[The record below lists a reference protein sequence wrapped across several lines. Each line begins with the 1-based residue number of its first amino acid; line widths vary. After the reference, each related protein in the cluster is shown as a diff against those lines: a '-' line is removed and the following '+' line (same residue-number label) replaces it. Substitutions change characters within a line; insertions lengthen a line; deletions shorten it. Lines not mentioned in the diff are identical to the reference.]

1 MSWSQ
6 DATSTPSSFSSSFA
20 TTLIV
25 TARMIPLALTSN
37 YTESSDSIIDQDG
50 AIGKA
55 VNDEEEEYTPYS
67 DRPETYIVPIVFL
80 LILLIGLTGN
90 GVLALTILRHTN
102 MRNVPNTYVL
112 SLALGDL
119 LVIVTCVPFTF
130 TVYILDSWPFG
141 LLLCKLSECA
151 KDISIGVSV
160 FTLTALSADRFFA
173 IVDPM
178 RKLHVT
184 GSGRRA
190 TRFTAIV
197 AVLIWLLAIVCAI
210 PASFSYIRV
219 FKVNRNVSFCACYPF
234 PEEYG
239 PNYPKVILICRFFI
253 YYVIPLGIIAV
264 FYMLMARHLMRS
276 TKNIPG
282 EMQGQVKQV
291 QARKKVAKMVMAF
304 VIVFAV
310 CFFPQHVFM
319 LWFYIHP
326 TAQKDYNAFW
336 HYFRILGFCLAFTN
350 SCINPIALYC
360 VSGTFRKYFDRYLLC
375 CSRKRLRRRHRRSSD
390 LSSRGRGQ
398 SFSLVSSRKYPG
410 DSRREQRSVM
420 RLSILAGDMRPTTPS
435 KEQETTI
442 TLSAYPNGVNET
454 LRSQR
459 CISMEPTAG
468 DRLVIVEKTPDS
480 ITAHKIIPTSLTLI
494 LTK

>member
-1 MSWSQ
+1 MLRASTSGSPLS
-6 DATSTPSSFSSSFA
+6 STPWPWSSGPISSV
-20 TTLIV
+20 LQI
-25 TARMIPLALTSN
+25 TAGVASMALTSN
-37 YTESSDSIIDQDG
+37 YSGTNTGRAYNAIDVADLEG
-50 AIGKA
+50 EA
-55 VNDEEEEYTPYS
+55 EEEYTPYG
-67 DRPETYIVPIVFL
+67 DRPETYIVPVVFL

-141 LLLCKLSECA
+141 LLLCKVSECA

-190 TRFTAIV
+190 TRFTAVV

-219 FKVNRNVSFCACYPF
+219 FRVNRNVSFCACYPF
-234 PEEYG
+234 PEEFG
-239 PNYPKVILICRFFI
+239 PNYPKTILICRFFI
-253 YYVIPLGIIAV
+253 YYALPLGIIAV

-276 TKNIPG
+276 TRNIPG

-291 QARKKVAKMVMAF
+291 RARKKVAKMVMAF

-326 TAQKDYNAFW
+326 TAEKDYNAFW

-375 CSRKRLRRRHRRSSD
+375 CSAKRGRRRQRRSSD

-398 SFSLVSSRKYPG
+398 SFSLMSSRRYLS
-410 DSRREQRSVM
+410 DSRRGQRSVVQ
-420 RLSILAGDMRPTTPS
+420 LSMLANEAKTVVPT
-435 KEQETTI
+435 KEQETVI
-442 TLSAYPNGVNET
+442 SLAPCGNGIEEN
-454 LRSQR
+454 LRNQGNLTEEPAQR
-459 CISMEPTAG
+459 G
-468 DRLVIVEKTPDS
+468 WLEKTSND
-480 ITAHKIIPTSLTLI
+480 
-494 LTK
+494 

>member
-1 MSWSQ
+1 MEAS
-6 DATSTPSSFSSSFA
+6 DFAGNITSDT
-20 TTLIV
+20 
-25 TARMIPLALTSN
+25 N
-37 YTESSDSIIDQDG
+37 GQEQ
-50 AIGKA
+50 K
-55 VNDEEEEYTPYS
+55 YTPYS
-67 DRPETYIVPIVFL
+67 ERPETYFVPIIFL

-119 LVIVTCVPFTF
+119 LVIITCVPFTII
-130 TVYILDSWPFG
+130 VYALDSWPFG
-141 LLLCKLSECA
+141 LLVCKLSEFA
-151 KDISIGVSV
+151 KDISVGVSV

-190 TRFTAIV
+190 TRFTIIV
-197 AVLIWLLAIVCAI
+197 AVLIWVLAIVCAI
-210 PASFSYIRV
+210 PANFAYIRF
-219 FKVNRNVSFCACYPF
+219 FKVNRNVSFYVCYPF
-234 PEEYG
+234 PEEFG
-239 PNYPKVILICRFFI
+239 TTYPKVIVMGRFLI
-253 YYVIPLGIIAV
+253 YYIIPLSIIAI

-276 TKNIPG
+276 TKNIIG

-319 LWFYIHP
+319 MWFYFHP
-326 TAQKDYNAFW
+326 TVQKDYNAFW
-336 HYFRILGFCLAFTN
+336 HYFRILGFCLAFIN

-360 VSGTFRKYFDRYLLC
+360 VSGTFRKYFDRYLFC
-375 CSRKRLRRRHRRSSD
+375 CISKKMQNRYRRSSD
-390 LSSRGRGQ
+390 QSSRGRGQ
-398 SFSLVSSRKYPG
+398 SFSLVSSRKYMS

-420 RLSILAGDMRPTTPS
+420 RLSTMAGDIRPATPI

-442 TLSAYPNGVNET
+442 TLSAYPNGVDES
-454 LRSQR
+454 LRNQR
-459 CISMEPTAG
+459 TWTEPTIH
-468 DRLVIVEKTPDS
+468 DRLV
-480 ITAHKIIPTSLTLI
+480 TS
-494 LTK
+494 

>member
-1 MSWSQ
+1 MSSWPYT
-6 DATSTPSSFSSSFA
+6 TSPTLTSSFIMLTL
-20 TTLIV
+20 TT
-25 TARMIPLALTSN
+25 RIPLALTSN
-37 YTESSDSIIDQDG
+37 YTKADG
-50 AIGKA
+50 VVWDDNMTKE
-55 VNDEEEEYTPYS
+55 VDDKEEEYTPYS
-67 DRPETYIVPIVFL
+67 ERPETYIVPIVFL

-190 TRFTAIV
+190 TRFTVMV
-197 AVLIWLLAIVCAI
+197 AVLIWVLAIVCAI
-210 PASFSYIRV
+210 PATFSYIRV

-234 PEEYG
+234 PDEFG
-239 PNYPKVILICRFFI
+239 PNYPKVLAICRFFI
-253 YYVIPLGIIAV
+253 YYVIPLSIIAV

-276 TKNIPG
+276 TRNIIG

-310 CFFPQHVFM
+310 CFLPQHVFK
-319 LWFYIHP
+319 LWFYIYP
-326 TAQKDYNAFW
+326 TAQMDYNAFW

-375 CSRKRLRRRHRRSSD
+375 CATKKMQRRNRRYSD
-390 LSSRGRGQ
+390 LSSRVRGQ
-398 SFSLVSSRKYPG
+398 SFSVVSSRKYLG
-410 DSRREQRSVM
+410 DSRREQRSVI
-420 RLSILAGDMRPTTPS
+420 RLSIMAGDMRSNAPI

-442 TLSAYPNGVNET
+442 TLSAYPNGIDESLKN
-454 LRSQR
+454 QR
-459 CISMEPTAG
+459 IPIEPNVR
-468 DRLVIVEKTPDS
+468 DRLVVS
-480 ITAHKIIPTSLTLI
+480 
-494 LTK
+494 

>member
-1 MSWSQ
+1 MSWPY
-6 DATSTPSSFSSSFA
+6 ATSVPPSSSF
-20 TTLIV
+20 TVLMV
-25 TARMIPLALTSN
+25 TARTTLSAVTSN
-37 YTESSDSIIDQDG
+37 YTTANFSNDV
-50 AIGKA
+50 IGDVVTREA
-55 VNDEEEEYTPYS
+55 NDKEEEYIPYS
-67 DRPETYIVPIVFL
+67 DRPETYIVPIVLL
-80 LILLIGLTGN
+80 LIMVIGLTGN
-90 GVLALTILRHTN
+90 GVLALTILRHAN

-119 LVIVTCVPFTF
+119 LLIVISVPFTAI
-130 TVYILDSWPFG
+130 VYILDSWPFG
-141 LLLCKLSECA
+141 LLLCKLGECV

-190 TRFTAIV
+190 THFTVIV
-197 AVLIWLLAIVCAI
+197 AVLIWILAIVCAI

-219 FKVNRNVSFCACYPF
+219 FRVNRNVSFSVCYPF
-234 PEEYG
+234 PEEFG
-239 PNYPKVILICRFFI
+239 PNYPKAILICRFFI
-253 YYVIPLGIIAV
+253 YYMIPLGIIAV
-264 FYMLMARHLMRS
+264 FYMLMARHLMHS

-291 QARKKVAKMVMAF
+291 LARKKVAKMVMAF
-304 VIVFAV
+304 VIIFAI

-319 LWFYIHP
+319 LWFYINP
-326 TAQKDYNAFW
+326 TAEEDYNAFW

-375 CSRKRLRRRHRRSSD
+375 CAVKKLRRRQRRSSD

-398 SFSLVSSRKYPG
+398 SFSLVSSRKYLSE
-410 DSRREQRSVM
+410 SRREQRSIMHLPIMADV
-420 RLSILAGDMRPTTPS
+420 RTNTPI

-442 TLSAYPNGVNET
+442 ILSAYPNGNDES
-454 LRSQR
+454 LRHQR
-459 CISMEPTAG
+459 NSIEPTVR
-468 DRLVIVEKTPDS
+468 DRLIVS
-480 ITAHKIIPTSLTLI
+480 
-494 LTK
+494 

>member
-1 MSWSQ
+1 MSWSY
-6 DATSTPSSFSSSFA
+6 ATSALPSSSITMLMM
-20 TTLIV
+20 TTRL
-25 TARMIPLALTSN
+25 TPLALTAS
-37 YTESSDSIIDQDG
+37 YTEASDFVGNTTKDI
-50 AIGKA
+50 
-55 VNDEEEEYTPYS
+55 NDEEVEYTPYS

-119 LVIVTCVPFTF
+119 LALTCVPFTF

-141 LLLCKLSECA
+141 LLLCKFSECA
-151 KDISIGVSV
+151 KDISVGVSV

-190 TRFTAIV
+190 TRFTAII
-197 AVLIWLLAIVCAI
+197 AVLIWVLAIICAI

-219 FKVNRNVSFCACYPF
+219 FKACYPF
-234 PEEYG
+234 PEEFG
-239 PNYPKVILICRFFI
+239 PNYPKVVLICRFFI
-253 YYVIPLGIIAV
+253 YYIIPLSIIAV
-264 FYMLMARHLMRS
+264 FYILMARHLMRS
-276 TKNIPG
+276 TRNILG
-282 EMQGQVKQV
+282 EMQGQIKQI

-360 VSGTFRKYFDRYLLC
+360 VSGTFRKYFDRYLIC
-375 CSRKRLRRRHRRSSD
+375 CATNKIRRRHRRSSD
-390 LSSRGRGQ
+390 LSSRGRGP
-398 SFSLVSSRKYPG
+398 SFSLVSSRKNLG

-420 RLSILAGDMRPTTPS
+420 RLSIMAGNIRPATPI

-442 TLSAYPNGVNET
+442 TLSAYPNGVNES
-454 LRSQR
+454 LRNQR
-459 CISMEPTAG
+459 ISIEPTVR
-468 DRLVIVEKTPDS
+468 DRLVP
-480 ITAHKIIPTSLTLI
+480 L
-494 LTK
+494 

>member
-1 MSWSQ
+1 MSSWACSTS
-6 DATSTPSSFSSSFA
+6 ATLTSSFIMLVL
-20 TTLIV
+20 TT
-25 TARMIPLALTSN
+25 RIPLVLTSN
-37 YTESSDSIIDQDG
+37 YTEINGVVRDDDI
-50 AIGKA
+50 AKET
-55 VNDEEEEYTPYS
+55 NDEEEEYTPYS
-67 DRPETYIVPIVFL
+67 DRPETYIVPIVFF

-151 KDISIGVSV
+151 KDVSIGVSV

-197 AVLIWLLAIVCAI
+197 AVLIWVLAIICAI

-219 FKVNRNVSFCACYPF
+219 FKVNRNMSFCACYPY
-234 PEEYG
+234 PEEFG
-239 PNYPKVILICRFFI
+239 SNYPKVLLICRFFI
-253 YYVIPLGIIAV
+253 YYVIPLSIIAV
-264 FYMLMARHLMRS
+264 FYLLMARHLMRS
-276 TKNIPG
+276 TRNIIG
-282 EMQGQVKQV
+282 EMQGQMKQV

-336 HYFRILGFCLAFTN
+336 HYFRIVGFCLAFTN

-360 VSGTFRKYFDRYLLC
+360 ISIMLRYEEDAKTGSAVVGSKF
-375 CSRKRLRRRHRRSSD
+375 SRTRTKFLTC
-390 LSSRGRGQ
+390 Q
-398 SFSLVSSRKYPG
+398 F
-410 DSRREQRSVM
+410 
-420 RLSILAGDMRPTTPS
+420 
-435 KEQETTI
+435 
-442 TLSAYPNGVNET
+442 
-454 LRSQR
+454 
-459 CISMEPTAG
+459 
-468 DRLVIVEKTPDS
+468 EK
-480 ITAHKIIPTSLTLI
+480 IFG
-494 LTK
+494 

>member
-1 MSWSQ
+1 MLKEL
-6 DATSTPSSFSSSFA
+6 DD
-20 TTLIV
+20 
-25 TARMIPLALTSN
+25 N
-37 YTESSDSIIDQDG
+37 
-50 AIGKA
+50 
-55 VNDEEEEYTPYS
+55 EEEYTPYGE
-67 DRPETYIVPIVFL
+67 RPETYIVPIVFL

-90 GVLALTILRHTN
+90 GVLALTILRHSN
-102 MRNVPNTYVL
+102 MRNVPNIYVF

-141 LLLCKLSECA
+141 LLLCKVSECA

-178 RKLHVT
+178 RKLHT
-184 GSGRRA
+184 TGRRA
-190 TRFTAIV
+190 TRFTVIV
-197 AVLIWLLAIVCAI
+197 AASIWLLAILCAI

-219 FKVNRNVSFCACYPF
+219 FRVNRNVSFCACYPF
-234 PEEYG
+234 PEEFG
-239 PNYPKVILICRFFI
+239 PNYPKTILVCRFFI
-253 YYVIPLGIIAV
+253 YYATPLSIIAV
-264 FYMLMARHLMRS
+264 FYILMARHLMRS
-276 TKNIPG
+276 TRNIPG

-291 QARKKVAKMVMAF
+291 KARKKVAKMVMAF

-336 HYFRILGFCLAFTN
+336 HYFRILSFCLAFTN

-360 VSGTFRKYFDRYLLC
+360 VSSTFRKYFDRYLLC
-375 CSRKRLRRRHRRSSD
+375 CVPRKVRRRYRRSSD
-390 LSSRGRGQ
+390 LTSRGRGQ
-398 SFSLVSSRKYPG
+398 SFSLISSKRY
-410 DSRREQRSVM
+410 DSRRGQRSVH
-420 RLSILAGDMRPTTPS
+420 LSILGTDPRASIPI

-442 TLSAYPNGVNET
+442 SLTACPNGVEEALKSHRDST
-454 LRSQR
+454 TEQP
-459 CISMEPTAG
+459 ISREC
-468 DRLVIVEKTPDS
+468 
-480 ITAHKIIPTSLTLI
+480 SL
-494 LTK
+494 KSKD

>member
-1 MSWSQ
+1 MSSWPYSTS
-6 DATSTPSSFSSSFA
+6 ATLTLSF
-20 TTLIV
+20 
-25 TARMIPLALTSN
+25 MMLALTTRIPLVLTFN
-37 YTESSDSIIDQDG
+37 YTETNGVVVRDDNITKEI
-50 AIGKA
+50 
-55 VNDEEEEYTPYS
+55 NDKEEEYTPYS
-67 DRPETYIVPIVFL
+67 DRPETYFVPIIFL

-90 GVLALTILRHTN
+90 GVLALTILRHSN

-151 KDISIGVSV
+151 KDVSIGVSV

-184 GSGRRA
+184 GSGRRV

-197 AVLIWLLAIVCAI
+197 VVLIWILAIICAI

-219 FKVNRNVSFCACYPF
+219 FKVNRNVSFCACYPY
-234 PEEYG
+234 PEEFG
-239 PNYPKVILICRFFI
+239 SNYPKVLLICRFFI
-253 YYVIPLGIIAV
+253 YYVIPLSIIAV

-276 TKNIPG
+276 TRNIIG
-282 EMQGQVKQV
+282 EMQGQMKQI

-375 CSRKRLRRRHRRSSD
+375 CATKRMRRRDRRLSD
-390 LSSRGRGQ
+390 LSSRRGQ
-398 SFSLVSSRKYPG
+398 SFSLVSSRKYLG

-420 RLSILAGDMRPTTPS
+420 RLSMMASDMRSSTPI

-442 TLSAYPNGVNET
+442 TLSAYPNGIEESSKN
-454 LRSQR
+454 QR
-459 CISMEPTAG
+459 ILTEPNVH
-468 DRLVIVEKTPDS
+468 DRLVAS
-480 ITAHKIIPTSLTLI
+480 
-494 LTK
+494 

>member
-1 MSWSQ
+1 MFKSRTTVSPTFTVSWATTTSSSILR
-6 DATSTPSSFSSSFA
+6 ATSGIPI
-20 TTLIV
+20 TTHY
-25 TARMIPLALTSN
+25 TSN
-37 YTESSDSIIDQDG
+37 
-50 AIGKA
+50 
-55 VNDEEEEYTPYS
+55 DEQQEELEYTPYE

-90 GVLALTILRHTN
+90 GVLALTILRHSN
-102 MRNVPNTYVL
+102 MRNVPNIYVF

-119 LVIVTCVPFTF
+119 LVIMTSVPFTF

-141 LLLCKLSECA
+141 LVLCKVSESV
-151 KDISIGVSV
+151 KDISVGVSV

-178 RKLHVT
+178 RKLHTT
-184 GSGRRA
+184 GTGRRA
-190 TRFTAIV
+190 TRFTMIV
-197 AVLIWLLAIVCAI
+197 AAMIWLLAIMCAI
-210 PASFSYIRV
+210 PASFSYIKDFRV
-219 FKVNRNVSFCACYPF
+219 NKNVSFHVCYPF
-234 PEEYG
+234 PKEFG
-239 PNYPKVILICRFFI
+239 PNYPSTILVCRFFI
-253 YYVIPLGIIAV
+253 YYVIPLSIIAV
-264 FYMLMARHLMRS
+264 FYILMARHLMHS
-276 TKNIPG
+276 TRNIPG

-291 QARKKVAKMVMAF
+291 KARKKVAKMVMAF

-336 HYFRILGFCLAFTN
+336 HCFRILGFCLAFIN

-375 CSRKRLRRRHRRSSD
+375 CIPRRIHRRNRGSSD

-398 SFSLVSSRKYPG
+398 SFSMVSSRRYMG
-410 DSRREQRSVM
+410 DSRRGQRSVM
-420 RLSILAGDMRPTTPS
+420 HMSILGNDVRTSIPI

-442 TLSAYPNGVNET
+442 SLTACPNGVEEA
-454 LRSQR
+454 LRSHRNSATEQ
-459 CISMEPTAG
+459 
-468 DRLVIVEKTPDS
+468 
-480 ITAHKIIPTSLTLI
+480 
-494 LTK
+494 

>member
-1 MSWSQ
+1 MAMSWPY
-6 DATSTPSSFSSSFA
+6 ATSASPSSSITIFMM
-20 TTLIV
+20 TTRL
-25 TARMIPLALTSN
+25 TPLALITN
-37 YTESSDSIIDQDG
+37 YTE
-50 AIGKA
+50 
-55 VNDEEEEYTPYS
+55 VNDSSNITKDINEEEEEYTPYS

-119 LVIVTCVPFTF
+119 LVIVTCIPFTF

-141 LLLCKLSECA
+141 LVLCKLSECA

-197 AVLIWLLAIVCAI
+197 AVLIWVLAIICAI
-210 PASFSYIRV
+210 PATFSYIRV
-219 FKVNRNVSFCACYPF
+219 FRVNPNISFCVCYPF
-234 PEEYG
+234 PEEFG

-253 YYVIPLGIIAV
+253 YYLIPLSIIAV

-276 TKNIPG
+276 TRNILG
-282 EMQGQVKQV
+282 EMQGQVKQI

-375 CSRKRLRRRHRRSSD
+375 CATKRMRRRHRRSSD

-398 SFSLVSSRKYPG
+398 SFSLVSSRKYLG

-420 RLSILAGDMRPTTPS
+420 RLSMMAGDIRSTTPI

-442 TLSAYPNGVNET
+442 TLSAYPNGIDES
-454 LRSQR
+454 LRNQR
-459 CISMEPTAG
+459 APTESTVH
-468 DRLVIVEKTPDS
+468 DRLVT
-480 ITAHKIIPTSLTLI
+480 
-494 LTK
+494 

>member
-1 MSWSQ
+1 MSTWPYT
-6 DATSTPSSFSSSFA
+6 TSSTLTPSFIMLTL
-20 TTLIV
+20 TT
-25 TARMIPLALTSN
+25 RIPLALTSN
-37 YTESSDSIIDQDG
+37 YT
-50 AIGKA
+50 KA
-55 VNDEEEEYTPYS
+55 NGVVHDDDMTKEVDDEEEEYMPYS
-67 DRPETYIVPIVFL
+67 DRPETYIVPIIFL

-190 TRFTAIV
+190 TRFTVVV
-197 AVLIWLLAIVCAI
+197 AVLIWILAIVCAI

-219 FKVNRNVSFCACYPF
+219 FKVNRNVSFCACYPY
-234 PEEYG
+234 PEEFG
-239 PNYPKVILICRFFI
+239 PNYPKVLAICRFFI
-253 YYVIPLGIIAV
+253 YYVIPLSIIAV

-276 TKNIPG
+276 TKNIIG

-310 CFFPQHVFM
+310 CFLPQHVFK

-326 TAQKDYNAFW
+326 TAPMDYNAFW

-375 CSRKRLRRRHRRSSD
+375 CTTKRMRRRNRRYSD
-390 LSSRGRGQ
+390 LSSRVRGQ
-398 SFSLVSSRKYPG
+398 SFSLVSSRKYLG

-420 RLSILAGDMRPTTPS
+420 RLSIMAGDVRSNMPI

-442 TLSAYPNGVNET
+442 TLSAYPNGVDES
-454 LRSQR
+454 LKSQR
-459 CISMEPTAG
+459 ISTEPNVR
-468 DRLVIVEKTPDS
+468 DRLV
-480 ITAHKIIPTSLTLI
+480 PT
-494 LTK
+494 

>member
-1 MSWSQ
+1 MYRARTTVSPFPSLSW
-6 DATSTPSSFSSSFA
+6 TTPSASSILRVTSGIA
-20 TTLIV
+20 S
-25 TARMIPLALTSN
+25 TARYTSVGSV
-37 YTESSDSIIDQDG
+37 YGAIDQTMLKELDD
-50 AIGKA
+50 
-55 VNDEEEEYTPYS
+55 NEEEYTPYGE
-67 DRPETYIVPIVFL
+67 RPETYIVPIVFL

-90 GVLALTILRHTN
+90 GVLALTILRHSN
-102 MRNVPNTYVL
+102 MRNVPNIYVF

-141 LLLCKLSECA
+141 LLLCKVSECA

-178 RKLHVT
+178 RKLHTT
-184 GSGRRA
+184 GTGRRA
-190 TRFTAIV
+190 TRFTVIV
-197 AVLIWLLAIVCAI
+197 AASIWLLAILCAI

-219 FKVNRNVSFCACYPF
+219 FRVNRNVSFCACYPF
-234 PEEYG
+234 PEEFG
-239 PNYPKVILICRFFI
+239 PNYPKTILVCRFFI
-253 YYVIPLGIIAV
+253 YYATPLSIIAV
-264 FYMLMARHLMRS
+264 FYILMARHLMRS
-276 TKNIPG
+276 TRNIPG

-291 QARKKVAKMVMAF
+291 KARKKVAKMVMAF

-336 HYFRILGFCLAFTN
+336 HYFRILSFCLAFTN

-360 VSGTFRKYFDRYLLC
+360 VSSTFRKYFDRYLLC
-375 CSRKRLRRRHRRSSD
+375 CVPRKVRRRYRRSSD
-390 LSSRGRGQ
+390 LTSRGRGQ
-398 SFSLVSSRKYPG
+398 SFSLISSKRY
-410 DSRREQRSVM
+410 DSRRGQRSVH
-420 RLSILAGDMRPTTPS
+420 LSILGTDPRASIPI

-442 TLSAYPNGVNET
+442 SLTACPNGVEEALKSHRDST
-454 LRSQR
+454 TEQP
-459 CISMEPTAG
+459 ISREC
-468 DRLVIVEKTPDS
+468 
-480 ITAHKIIPTSLTLI
+480 SL
-494 LTK
+494 KSKD

>member
-1 MSWSQ
+1 MFKTQTTDCPLFPFPW
-6 DATSTPSSFSSSFA
+6 TTPSASSILRISSGIA
-20 TTLIV
+20 STTL
-25 TARMIPLALTSN
+25 
-37 YTESSDSIIDQDG
+37 YTDAGSVHANVIDHTVLKEFG
-50 AIGKA
+50 
-55 VNDEEEEYTPYS
+55 EEEEKYTPYE

-90 GVLALTILRHTN
+90 GVLALTILRHSN
-102 MRNVPNTYVL
+102 MRNVPNIYVF

-141 LLLCKLSECA
+141 LLLCKVSECA

-178 RKLHVT
+178 RKLHAT
-184 GSGRRA
+184 GTGRRA
-190 TRFTAIV
+190 RRFSVIV
-197 AVLIWLLAIVCAI
+197 AASIWVLAIICAI

-219 FKVNRNVSFCACYPF
+219 FRVNSNVSFRACYPF
-234 PEEYG
+234 PEEFG
-239 PNYPKVILICRFFI
+239 PNYPKMILICRFFI
-253 YYVIPLGIIAV
+253 YYATPLSIIAV
-264 FYMLMARHLMRS
+264 FYILMARHLMHSMR
-276 TKNIPG
+276 NIPG

-291 QARKKVAKMVMAF
+291 RARKKVAKMVMAF

-319 LWFYIHP
+319 LWFHIHP

-336 HYFRILGFCLAFTN
+336 HYFRILSFCLAFTN

-360 VSGTFRKYFDRYLLC
+360 VSNTFRKYFDRYLLC
-375 CSRKRLRRRHRRSSD
+375 CVPRIRRRHRRSSEY
-390 LSSRGRGQ
+390 SSRGRGQ
-398 SFSLVSSRKYPG
+398 SFSLMSSRRYG
-410 DSRREQRSVM
+410 SCRGQRSVH
-420 RLSILAGDMRPTTPS
+420 LSILENDTRICAST

-442 TLSAYPNGVNET
+442 TLTVSPNGIEEGWKGHRNSTTEQ
-454 LRSQR
+454 S
-459 CISMEPTAG
+459 ISHEC
-468 DRLVIVEKTPDS
+468 
-480 ITAHKIIPTSLTLI
+480 SLNS
-494 LTK
+494 KN

>member
-1 MSWSQ
+1 MLMM
-6 DATSTPSSFSSSFA
+6 
-20 TTLIV
+20 TTRL
-25 TARMIPLALTSN
+25 TPLALITN
-37 YTESSDSIIDQDG
+37 YTENSDFGNITKD
-50 AIGKA
+50 

-67 DRPETYIVPIVFL
+67 NRPETYIVPILFL
-80 LILLIGLTGN
+80 LIFIIGLTGN
-90 GVLALTILRHTN
+90 GVLVLTILRHTN

-119 LVIVTCVPFTF
+119 LVIIICIPFTI

-141 LLLCKLSECA
+141 LLLCKFSECA

-184 GSGRRA
+184 GTGRRA
-190 TRFTAIV
+190 TRFTATI
-197 AVLIWLLAIVCAI
+197 AVMIWVLAVICAI
-210 PASFSYIRV
+210 PASFSYIKE
-219 FKVNRNVSFCACYPF
+219 FKVNSNISFCACYPF
-234 PEEYG
+234 PVEEFG
-239 PNYPKVILICRFFI
+239 MSYPKVIVICRFFV
-253 YYVIPLGIIAV
+253 YYIIPLCIIAV

-276 TKNIPG
+276 TRNILG
-282 EMQGQVKQV
+282 EMQGQVKQI

-319 LWFYIHP
+319 IWFYHNP
-326 TAQKDYNAFW
+326 TAEKDYNAFW
-336 HYFRILGFCLAFTN
+336 HFFRILGFCLAYMN

-360 VSGTFRKYFDRYLLC
+360 VSGTFRKYFDRYLC
-375 CSRKRLRRRHRRSSD
+375 YATKRMRKRHRRSSD

-398 SFSLVSSRKYPG
+398 SFSLVSSRKYLG
-410 DSRREQRSVM
+410 DSRREQRSVI
-420 RLSILAGDMRPTTPS
+420 RLSTMAGDIRPTTPI

-442 TLSAYPNGVNET
+442 TLSTYPNGVNES
-454 LRSQR
+454 LKNQR
-459 CISMEPTAG
+459 TSTEPTAR
-468 DRLVIVEKTPDS
+468 DRLVT
-480 ITAHKIIPTSLTLI
+480 
-494 LTK
+494 